1 MLNGIW
7 VGMIAVSIFCAA
19 LTGRM
24 DALSQAVFSGAG
36 DAVQLVLSIAVAM
49 AAWTGI
55 LKIAEAGG
63 FSQLLGRLLKPATRR
78 LLPEYQDNPEVIQA
92 VCMNLTANLLGLG
105 NAATPMGIAAMKA
118 MEKHSGTRLRQGATD
133 SMIRFVVLNTASIQ
147 LVPTML
153 ASLRSAAG
161 SASPFEILPAVWIT
175 SILTLCTGLLTAR
188 FLEGRHG

>member
-1 MLNGIW
+1 
-7 VGMIAVSIFCAA
+7 MIAVSIFCAA

-24 DALSQAVFSGAG
+24 DALSQAVFNGAG
-36 DAVQLVLSIAVAM
+36 EAIQLILSIAGAM

-63 FSQLLGRLLKPATRR
+63 FSRLLGRLLKPAVRR
-78 LLPEYQDNPEVIQA
+78 LLPEYQDNPEVVQA

-118 MEKHSGTRLRQGATD
+118 MEKHSGARLQRGATD

-147 LVPTML
+147 IIPTML

-161 SASPFEILPAVWIT
+161 SSSPFEILPAVWIT
-175 SILTLCTGLLTAR
+175 SFLTLSVGLFTAR
-188 FLEGRHG
+188 LLEGRHG

>member
-7 VGMIAVSIFCAA
+7 VGMIAISIFCAA

-24 DALSQAVFSGAG
+24 DALSQAVFNGAG
-36 DAVQLVLSIAVAM
+36 EAVQLILSIAGAM

-63 FSQLLGRLLKPATRR
+63 FSKLLERLLKPAARR
-78 LLPEYQDNPEVIQA
+78 LLPEYKNDPEVIQA
-92 VCMNLTANLLGLG
+92 ACMNLTANLLGLG

-118 MEKHSGTRLRQGATD
+118 MEKHSSSRLTQGATD

-147 LVPTML
+147 IVPTML
-153 ASLRSAAG
+153 ASLRAAAG
-161 SASPFEILPAVWIT
+161 SASPLEILPAIWLT
-175 SILTLCTGLLTAR
+175 SLAALSTGLITAKL
-188 FLEGRHG
+188 LEGRHG

>member
-36 DAVQLVLSIAVAM
+36 DAVQLVLSIAGAM

-78 LLPEYQDNPEVIQA
+78 LLPE
-92 VCMNLTANLLGLG
+92 
-105 NAATPMGIAAMKA
+105 
-118 MEKHSGTRLRQGATD
+118 
-133 SMIRFVVLNTASIQ
+133 
-147 LVPTML
+147 
-153 ASLRSAAG
+153 
-161 SASPFEILPAVWIT
+161 
-175 SILTLCTGLLTAR
+175 
-188 FLEGRHG
+188 